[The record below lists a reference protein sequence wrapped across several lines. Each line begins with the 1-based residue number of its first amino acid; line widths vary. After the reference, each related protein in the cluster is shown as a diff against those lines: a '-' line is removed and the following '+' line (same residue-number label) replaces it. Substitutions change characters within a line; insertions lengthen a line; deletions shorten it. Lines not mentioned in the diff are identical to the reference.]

1 MKKGE
6 LKILQALRENSRR
19 SLTDISNLTRV
30 PLSSVFK
37 KVRKFEEDLIKKYTS
52 LVNFNLLGFAIR
64 VNLILKSK
72 NKDQLKKFLVEHPNV
87 NSLYRVSQGFDF
99 FVETVF
105 PSMLEFE
112 DFVEELNAFV
122 VDKQVFHIIE
132 DLRREDFSLKNEQV
146 K

>member
-37 KVRKFEEDLIKKYTS
+37 KVHKFEESLVKKYTS

-64 VNLILKSK
+64 VDLILKSK
-72 NKDQLKKFLVEHPNV
+72 NRDQLKKFLVEHPNV

-112 DFVEELNAFV
+112 DFVEELNVLV

>member
-87 NSLYRVSQGFDF
+87 NSLYRISQGFDF